1 MSQKQKLPGEVY
13 SSCWWACHCYS
24 FTKWCPTLSDP
35 MDHSMP
41 GFITISLSFLTL
53 MSIESVMLSSHF
65 ILCFYLLLFSFCLQ
79 SFPASGSFP
88 MSRLFASSGQSIG
101 ASASA
106 LVLPMNIQG
115 WFPLGLAGFISGG
128 LCTLYI
134 WDQQTIFPKT
144 NLACCMLSCGPQ
156 TKNGFYIFKWLKRIK
171 TKIIFQD
178 KKIIWNSNFSVH
190 IQVLLVHSLAFIYM

>member
-1 MSQKQKLPGEVY
+1 MKCTAHAGGLVIVI
-13 SSCWWACHCYS
+13 H
-24 FTKWCPTLSDP
+24 
-35 MDHSMP
+35 
-41 GFITISLSFLTL
+41 SLSGVQLLVTPWTTVCQDSSLSPWVFSNSCRLSQWCHPTFSY
-53 MSIESVMLSSHF
+53 SI
-65 ILCFYLLLFSFCLQ
+65 IPFSFCLP

>member
-1 MSQKQKLPGEVY
+1 MSNWV
-13 SSCWWACHCYS
+13 
-24 FTKWCPTLSDP
+24 P
-35 MDHSMP
+35 MNCSMP
-41 GFITISLSFLTL
+41 GFPVLLDHPELAQTHIHRVSDAISSF
-53 MSIESVMLSSHF
+53 VVP
-65 ILCFYLLLFSFCLQ
+65 FSCHLQ
-79 SFPASGSFP
+79 SFPASGSF
-88 MSRLFASSGQSIG
+88 SVTHFFTSGGQSIG